1 MNGENKSISKFQLD
15 ERVALITGSTRG
27 IGWEIAKGMAEAGAS
42 VYINGRVK
50 VISLKF
56 KLNPSDSNFSKMT
69 KVPKL
74 TMLPIFIASLLLN
87 FFIITILQLK
97 IYCYK

>member
-1 MNGENKSISKFQLD
+1 MNDENKSISNFQLD

-50 VISLKF
+50 DVL
-56 KLNPSDSNFSKMT
+56 D
-69 KVPKL
+69 
-74 TMLPIFIASLLLN
+74 ARC
-87 FFIITILQLK
+87 QEQE
-97 IYCYK
+97 

>member
-1 MNGENKSISKFQLD
+1 MKIENKSISKFQLH

-50 VISLKF
+50 MS
-56 KLNPSDSNFSKMT
+56 
-69 KVPKL
+69 
-74 TMLPIFIASLLLN
+74 
-87 FFIITILQLK
+87 
-97 IYCYK
+97 